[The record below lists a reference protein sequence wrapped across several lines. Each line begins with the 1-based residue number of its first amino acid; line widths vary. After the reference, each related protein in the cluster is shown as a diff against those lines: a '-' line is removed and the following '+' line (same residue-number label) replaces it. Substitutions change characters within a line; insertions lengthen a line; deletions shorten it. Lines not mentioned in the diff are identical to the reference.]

1 LFELGKVYLPRPDSS
16 DGLPKEQICLCLL
29 TDREDGFSLLK
40 GVLENVLEA
49 LHVEGEVD
57 EAFDASTKQV
67 GPFAEGE
74 SMVFGLGGKLLGCV
88 GLVREDVAGE
98 FDLPNRPALMEV
110 DFDLLVGASRHAP
123 PARPVPRHPSVRR
136 DIAVVLDESVRWE
149 DLRRCVL
156 ESGPQHLDSLEFF
169 DVYRGPQIQAG
180 KKSIAF
186 SVILRSPERTLT
198 SEEADAA
205 HDHIVAA
212 LRERLG
218 AELRQ
223 A

>member
-1 LFELGKVYLPRPDSS
+1 M
-16 DGLPKEQICLCLL
+16 
-29 TDREDGFSLLK
+29 
-40 GVLENVLEA
+40 VL
-49 LHVEGEVD
+49 
-57 EAFDASTKQV
+57 
-67 GPFAEGE
+67 
-74 SMVFGLGGKLLGCV
+74 GLGGKLLGCV
-88 GLVREDVAGE
+88 GLVSEELAGE
-98 FDLPNRPALMEV
+98 LDLPNRPALMEV
-110 DFDLLVGASRHAP
+110 DFDLLVEHSRHAP
-123 PARPVPRHPSVRR
+123 PAQPVPRHPAVRR
-136 DIAVVLDESVRWE
+136 DIAVVLEENVRWA

-156 ESGPQHLDSLEFF
+156 ESAPQDLDSLEFF
-169 DVYRGPQIQAG
+169 DVYRGKQIPAG

-205 HDHIVAA
+205 HDQIVAA